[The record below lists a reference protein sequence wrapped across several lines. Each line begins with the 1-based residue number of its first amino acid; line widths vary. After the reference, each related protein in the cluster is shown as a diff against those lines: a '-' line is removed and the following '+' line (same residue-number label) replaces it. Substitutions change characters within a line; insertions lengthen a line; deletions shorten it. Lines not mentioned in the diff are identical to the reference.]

1 MLPSVSEIPLETG
14 SLKEYNNKVRGEETR
29 HTNSPAEETRPGE
42 QILES
47 EKERRKDRSMFHEMT
62 IAGLKRQLPLC
73 KVTDDLY
80 IGAFIMFGDVEITVA
95 SARELLKKAPEFDIM
110 ITAESKGIPLVHEMA
125 RQAGV
130 NDYIVARKGP
140 KLYMTNIISTDVD
153 SITTDHIQT
162 LCIGQHEADLMRGRR
177 VLIVDY
183 VISTG
188 ESLKSIETLVNQ
200 VGGNIVGR
208 MAVLA
213 EGEAA
218 DRDDIIFLEKLPV
231 FNPDGSIK

>member
-1 MLPSVSEIPLETG
+1 
-14 SLKEYNNKVRGEETR
+14 
-29 HTNSPAEETRPGE
+29 
-42 QILES
+42 
-47 EKERRKDRSMFHEMT
+47 MFYEMT

-73 KVTDDLY
+73 KITDDLY
-80 IGAFIMFGDVEITVA
+80 IGAFIMFSDVEITKA
-95 SARELLKKAPEFDIM
+95 CAGELLKIAPEFDII
-110 ITAESKGIPLVHEMA
+110 ITAESKGIPLAYEMA
-125 RQAGV
+125 AQAGM

-140 KLYMTNIISTDVD
+140 KLYMKNVVTTEVD

-162 LCIGQHEADLMRGRR
+162 LCLGQDEIDKMKGKK
-177 VLIVDY
+177 VLIVDD

-188 ESLKSIETLVNQ
+188 ESLKSLEVLVNQ

-218 DRDDIIFLEKLPV
+218 DRDDILFLEKLPL
-231 FNPDGSIK
+231 FNADGTVK

>member
-1 MLPSVSEIPLETG
+1 
-14 SLKEYNNKVRGEETR
+14 
-29 HTNSPAEETRPGE
+29 
-42 QILES
+42 
-47 EKERRKDRSMFHEMT
+47 MFYEMT

-73 KVTDDLY
+73 RVTDDLY

-95 SARELLKKAPEFDIM
+95 AASALLQRAPEFDIM
-110 ITAESKGIPLVHEMA
+110 ITAESKGIPLIHEMA

-140 KLYMTNIISTDVD
+140 KLYMTNIIKTEVD

-177 VLIVDY
+177 VLIVDD

-208 MAVLA
+208 MTVLA
-213 EGEAA
+213 EGAA
-218 DRDDIIFLEKLPV
+218 AERDDIVYLEKLPV
-231 FNPDGSIK
+231 FNADGTVK

>member
-1 MLPSVSEIPLETG
+1 MGLFVSEIPLETG

-29 HTNSPAEETRPGE
+29 QTDSPAEEIRPGE

-47 EKERRKDRSMFHEMT
+47 EKERRKDRSMFYEMT

-177 VLIVDY
+177 VLIVDD